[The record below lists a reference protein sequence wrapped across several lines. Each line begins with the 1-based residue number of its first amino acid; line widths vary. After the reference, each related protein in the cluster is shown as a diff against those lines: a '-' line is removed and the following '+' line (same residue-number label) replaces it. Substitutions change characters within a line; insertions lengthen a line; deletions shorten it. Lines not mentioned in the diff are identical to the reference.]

1 MSKPELKPLK
11 EQVAVVFGA
20 ASGIGRQ
27 TALDLG
33 KAGAKV
39 VVAARDEDALRSLV
53 QEIEAGGGEAL
64 AVVADVAYYA
74 QIENV
79 ALQTVEK
86 YGRIDTWIHTAAAA
100 LYAKFEDTSPD
111 EFKRVVDV
119 TLTGAA
125 WGAMVALPRLKISQG
140 ALIQVSSVE
149 AIVAIPYQSAYGA
162 SKHGMKCYLDC
173 LRIELD
179 RDKAPVSVTNIMP
192 SCINTPFFNN
202 ARTKL
207 DVKPV
212 ATPPL
217 YQPQLVSGA
226 ILAAA
231 VKPIPEIVV
240 GGAGWLFA
248 LTSRFAPH
256 IADLFQKVTADVQ
269 KTKEF
274 KSEDAPTN
282 LFSPDTKD
290 ARVEGD
296 FSKSARGTSI
306 VTWLETH
313 PSIRTALGYG
323 VLALLV
329 VWHQR
334 EVIKTAGGR

>member
-1 MSKPELKPLK
+1 MSKPQLKPLK

-39 VVAARDEDALRSLV
+39 VVAARDEDALQSLV
-53 QEIEAGGGEAL
+53 EEIESSGGQAIS
-64 AVVADVAYYA
+64 VVADVAYYA

-79 ALQTVEK
+79 AVQAVERF
-86 YGRIDTWIHTAAAA
+86 GRIDTWVHTAAAA

-149 AIVAIPYQSAYGA
+149 ALVAIPYQSAYGA

-179 RDKAPVSVTNIMP
+179 RDDVPVSVTNIMP
-192 SCINTPFFNN
+192 SGINTPFFSN

-207 DVKPV
+207 GVKPV

-217 YQPQLVSGA
+217 YQPQIVSKA

-256 IADLFQKVTADVQ
+256 IADWSQKVTADVQ

-274 KSEDAPTN
+274 KAEDAPTN

-296 FSKSARGTSI
+296 FSSQARGTSI

-313 PSIRTALGYG
+313 PSIRTALAYG

-329 VWHQR
+329 AWHQR
-334 EVIKTAGGR
+334 EVIKTARGR

>member
-1 MSKPELKPLK
+1 MSKPELKPLN
-11 EQVAVVFGA
+11 EQVVVVVGA
-20 ASGIGRQ
+20 ASGIGRLS
-27 TALDLG
+27 ALEFG
-33 KAGAKV
+33 RAGSKV
-39 VVAARDEDALRSLV
+39 VVAARDEEALQSLV
-53 QEIEAGGGEAL
+53 GEITQAGGEAIY
-64 AVVADVAYYA
+64 VVCDVAVYE

-79 ALQTVEK
+79 AVQAVEK
-86 YGRIDTWIHTAAAA
+86 FGRIDSWVHTAAAA
-100 LYAKFEDTSPD
+100 LYAKFEDTTPD

-125 WGAMVALPRLKISQG
+125 WGAMVALPRLKLSKG

-162 SKHGMKCYLDC
+162 AKHGMKCYLDC

-179 RDKAPVSVTNIMP
+179 RDHVPVSVTNILP
-192 SCINTPFFNN
+192 SGINTPFFNN

-207 DVKPV
+207 GVKPV

-217 YQPQLVSGA
+217 YQPQVVSKA

-240 GGAGWLFA
+240 GGGGWLFA
-248 LTSRFAPH
+248 LTARFAPH
-256 IADLFQKVTADVQ
+256 LADLFQKLTADVQ
-269 KTKEF
+269 KTKEP
-274 KSEDAPTN
+274 KSEAAPTN

-296 FSKSARGTSI
+296 FSKSARGTSL

-313 PSIRTALGYG
+313 PSIRTFLGYS

-334 EVIKTAGGR
+334 EVKKLEER